1 MTWIWNTVGFF
12 LSYMTIVWFLNY
24 FSLIVIR
31 SINLVTESVI
41 TLKPKEHHYERSR
54 LLFDIRIPTINLY
67 IDSEQISDIL
77 DFIKFQNYTTIY
89 GIKIIKLYF
98 QHLYY
103 FRKRSMSWISWSII
117 ARIIWHWRIHTRTET
132 THSSNL
138 LLIK

>member
-1 MTWIWNTVGFF
+1 
-12 LSYMTIVWFLNY
+12 MTIVWFLNY

-31 SINLVTESVI
+31 SINLVTESLI

-54 LLFDIRIPTINLY
+54 LLFDIRIPTINFY

-103 FRKRSMSWISWSII
+103 FRKRSMS
-117 ARIIWHWRIHTRTET
+117 
-132 THSSNL
+132 
-138 LLIK
+138 